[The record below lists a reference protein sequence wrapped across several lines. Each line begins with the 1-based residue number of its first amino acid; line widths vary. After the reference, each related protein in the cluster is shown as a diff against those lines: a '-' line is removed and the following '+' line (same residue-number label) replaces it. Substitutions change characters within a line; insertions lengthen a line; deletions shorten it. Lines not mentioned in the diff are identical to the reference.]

1 MPQLLMIGLIVIV
14 VNSISSLLVSISSG
28 SLIFNPEENHPVA
41 LLQLCVGRRCLLFQL
56 LHKDAIPR
64 FLVDFL
70 MDPNFKFV
78 GVRVKRD
85 AEKLLRDHK
94 MFVANTV
101 DLNQLALS
109 IYREEVYGKL
119 GLKRMAKEVLGKVME
134 KPLNVTLS
142 KWDAEELAY
151 EQVEYAAIDA
161 FVLFEIRKNLFNSM
175 WERQREIDN
184 TIAEC
189 VGNVIQRI
197 FNWKVVGIK
206 VKYEKFMGG
215 MFSKF
220 VYNNLRPTREEVQ
233 RLDLTMIEGIELNDA
248 DSAFSHDT
256 SINRSGKR
264 HFVDIHTHS
273 NTDHQGFND
282 FSTVLPPKI
291 LRKTGLSVDASTSQP
306 IKRRRTI
313 HLVVRTVDMQ

>member
-1 MPQLLMIGLIVIV
+1 MPNV
-14 VNSISSLLVSISSG
+14 
-28 SLIFNPEENHPVA
+28 
-41 LLQLCVGRRCLLFQL
+41 
-56 LHKDAIPR
+56 
-64 FLVDFL
+64 
-70 MDPNFKFV
+70 
-78 GVRVKRD
+78 
-85 AEKLLRDHK
+85 
-94 MFVANTV
+94 
-101 DLNQLALS
+101 
-109 IYREEVYGKL
+109 
-119 GLKRMAKEVLGKVME
+119 
-134 KPLNVTLS
+134 LNV
-142 KWDAEELAY
+142 WMY
-151 EQVEYAAIDA
+151 EYCSEV
-161 FVLFEIRKNLFNSM
+161 
-175 WERQREIDN
+175 DN

-291 LRKTGLSVDASTSQP
+291 LRKTVRKHYRLFQEKICQQTRTSDSGRVDAPNRPLSSSSKSAYQAIFDEKWDEIKSFLQSYFSDYSNLGSGAQSQQLMWKKSRGENAVP
-306 IKRRRTI
+306 MSWQVFQDVFLDKFFLDKMRKDKMEEFINLRQGSVLVKEYCFKFNQLSKYAPNQMVDSRSSMSKFVTDVFG
-313 HLVVRTVDMQ
+313 LVVKECRTTMLIGDIDLASLKIHAQ